1 MTNSRQIAG
10 LIGPTAIAMGL
21 SEMLNPHIWAAVT
34 PPITFQAGTML
45 FVAGLA
51 IVRAHNSW
59 RGDWTVVVT
68 LVGWVA
74 LVLGAFRIFFP
85 ELAQRTVEN
94 SSIPLISQVLVLAI
108 GLFLTFKAFA
118 PEVDKAS
125 SGRSG

>member
-21 SEMLNPHIWAAVT
+21 AEMLNPHIWAAVT

-59 RGDWTVVVT
+59 QRDWTMVVT

-94 SSIPLISQVLVLAI
+94 SSIPLITQLLVLAA
-108 GLFLTFKAFA
+108 GLFLSFKAYA
-118 PEVDKAS
+118 PGLAKVS
-125 SGRSG
+125 SDHSR